1 MIFKHFFQQ
10 SLQFCCKWALIYA
23 SKIYSSDLFFNYGL
37 FSQFGRKNL
46 GVKTTFFLRN
56 MVRNMVFRNMVKFF
70 ILDIYV
76 IRAAFSDRDAQRVCF
91 LSRLGMNGYGAH
103 SDRNGAQEGIFLGSP
118 GADRR
123 PEVINWSSRS
133 GGLGVYIDLGKC
145 ELSPRVKTSS

>member
-23 SKIYSSDLFFNYGL
+23 SKIYSSDLFFNYRL

-76 IRAAFSDRDAQRVCF
+76 IRAAFSDRATEPVCF
-91 LSRLGMNGYGAH
+91 LSRLEKKMDTGHIQIGMVHRKEYFWVPQAQIGARR
-103 SDRNGAQEGIFLGSP
+103 SLTGPPDPEGWGCI
-118 GADRR
+118 
-123 PEVINWSSRS
+123 
-133 GGLGVYIDLGKC
+133 
-145 ELSPRVKTSS
+145 